1 MHKQVMVATGLYLPI
16 SYLPFLPFFSSFLS
30 LFTSIPPSSFLYQV
44 PSSSLHVNFV
54 FIMHNN
60 IFSCSPVSC
69 NNTTAP
75 GNGSINTCFNKFE
88 DAEIF
93 FMCNPG
99 LVLAERI
106 RTVCATNGR
115 WNPEPVNDTCTGI
128 KATGF

>member
-1 MHKQVMVATGLYLPI
+1 M
-16 SYLPFLPFFSSFLS
+16 
-30 LFTSIPPSSFLYQV
+30 
-44 PSSSLHVNFV
+44 
-54 FIMHNN
+54 
-60 IFSCSPVSC
+60 
-69 NNTTAP
+69 AP
-75 GNGSINTCFNKFE
+75 GNGSINTCFNEFE

-128 KATGF
+128 KATGC